1 MRLKDQLINH
11 LQEEI
16 EFLRG
21 ELQNRRKI
29 GELQESLQPIDY
41 LRRKRLTVRELQK
54 RADDYCAMVIKKES
68 EQQ

>member
-29 GELQESLQPIDY
+29 GELQESPQPIDY
-41 LRRKRLTVRELQK
+41 FRKRKPTLRELQK